1 MATKKSPQKPAD
13 KEEQNSVPSITAR
26 IERMVDY
33 EGTCVR
39 AIASANIAG
48 IFAIHG
54 LKVMESEKGMFVSM
68 PQTRYEKD
76 GKTKY
81 SDICH
86 PITAKARQELFHTVL
101 SAYEQNLQ
109 VQEEPQSQAQTEE
122 CEPPVVE

>member
-1 MATKKSPQKPAD
+1 MATIKSPQKPA
-13 KEEQNSVPSITAR
+13 PSITAR
-26 IERMVDY
+26 IDRMVDY
-33 EGTCVR
+33 EGSCVR

-54 LKVMESEKGMFVSM
+54 FKVMETEKGMFVSM

-86 PITAKARQELFHTVL
+86 PITAEARQELFHTVL
-101 SAYEQNLQ
+101 STYEQKLQ
-109 VQEEPQSQAQTEE
+109 EQERLQSQIQEETY
-122 CEPPVVE
+122 EPPSVE